1 MNGRRLKR
9 WYRVHKWTSLICTVF
24 MLLLFVTGL
33 PLIFHEEIDRALD
46 YRVAAPAVA
55 EGGQRAD
62 VDAIVADAR
71 QRHPDEAV
79 QFLVREA
86 DHPELW
92 FVRLGETV
100 AAAEAS
106 SFLTYDARTGE
117 LLNAYPVGQGVMNV
131 ILRLHVDMFAGL
143 WGTLFLGAMG
153 LLLLASL
160 VSGAVLYTPY
170 LGRAGFGQVRRQ
182 TRRLRWLDAHNLVG
196 MATLVWVLVVS
207 ATGVVNTLS
216 FPIFGQ
222 WRATQ
227 LAEMTAGVSGGG
239 TAAERSPAEAVAAA
253 RRARPDK
260 ALSFMAFPGNG
271 FTGEGHFMAFMQ
283 GTTPLTAQLL
293 TPVMIDADTGEVA
306 ASRELPW
313 YVSALL
319 LSQPLHFGDYGGLP
333 LKILWA
339 LLDLLAIG
347 LLVTGLYLWLKRYGR
362 RLNGSP
368 SASDGGSAL
377 QEGPA

>member
-1 MNGRRLKR
+1 MNGRRLKG

-33 PLIFHEEIDRALD
+33 PLIFHEEIDRALG
-46 YRVAAPAVA
+46 YRVSAPAVEA
-55 EGGQRAD
+55 SGQRAE
-62 VDAIVADAR
+62 VDAILADAR
-71 QRHPDEAV
+71 ERRPDEVV
-79 QFLVREA
+79 QFLVREPE
-86 DHPELW
+86 HPDLW

-100 AAAEAS
+100 EATEAS

-153 LLLLASL
+153 LLLVASL
-160 VSGAVLYTPY
+160 VSGAVLYAPY
-170 LGRAGFGQVRRQ
+170 LGRAGFGRVRRQ

-196 MATLVWVLVVS
+196 MATLVWVLVVGF
-207 ATGVVNTLS
+207 TGVVNTLS
-216 FPIFGQ
+216 VPIFSQ
-222 WRATQ
+222 WQSTQ
-227 LAEMTAGVSGGG
+227 LAEMTAGATGDDTV
-239 TAAERSPAEAVAAA
+239 AERSPAEAVTAA
-253 RRARPDK
+253 RRAQPDK

-271 FTGEGHFMAFMQ
+271 FTGDGHFMAYMQ

-293 TPVMIDADTGEVA
+293 TPVMIDADTGEVVA
-306 ASRELPW
+306 TRGLPW

-333 LKILWA
+333 LKILWG

-347 LLVTGLYLWLKRYGR
+347 VLVTGLYLWLRRNGGR
-362 RLNGSP
+362 SVEAGPRPGNGPESRGRTP
-368 SASDGGSAL
+368 
-377 QEGPA
+377 

>member
-1 MNGRRLKR
+1 MNGRRLKV

-33 PLIFHEEIDRALD
+33 PLIFHEEIDRALG
-46 YRVAAPAVA
+46 YRVTAPAV
-55 EGGQRAD
+55 EESGPRAD

-71 QRHPDEAV
+71 ERHPDEAV
-79 QFLVREA
+79 QFLVREPE
-86 DHPELW
+86 HPELW
-92 FVRLGETV
+92 FVRLGESV
-100 AAAEAS
+100 DAAEAS

-153 LLLLASL
+153 LLLVASL
-160 VSGAVLYTPY
+160 VSGAVLYAPY
-170 LGRAGFGQVRRQ
+170 LGRAGFGHVRRQ

-196 MATLVWVLVVS
+196 MATLVWVLVVGF
-207 ATGVVNTLS
+207 TGVVNTLS
-216 FPIFGQ
+216 VPIFSQ
-222 WRATQ
+222 WQSTQ
-227 LAEMTAGVSGGG
+227 LAEMTAGATGDG
-239 TAAERSPAEAVAAA
+239 TAADRSPAEAVAAA
-253 RRARPDK
+253 REAQPDK

-271 FTGEGHFMAFMQ
+271 FTGAGHFMAYMQ

-293 TPVMIDADTGEVA
+293 TPVMIDADTGQVA
-306 ASRELPW
+306 ATRELPW

-333 LKILWA
+333 LKILWG

-347 LLVTGLYLWLKRYGR
+347 VLISGLYLWLRRHWGR
-362 RLNGSP
+362 SPAIANGADEGRAP
-368 SASDGGSAL
+368 PG
-377 QEGPA
+377 GPA